1 MKIAVVG
8 LGYVGLPLAVEF
20 GKKHMTVGF
29 DINQARVN
37 ELNSGID
44 STLEVANEELKE
56 VIAPTQDYNDDGLFI
71 TTNLEDLKACNF
83 YIITVPTPTDKNN
96 RPVLTP
102 LKKASESI
110 GKVLKKGDYV
120 VYESTVYPGAT
131 EEECIPVLEQVSG
144 LKFNEDFFVGYSPER
159 INPGDK
165 KHTVTKIL
173 KVTSGSTPEI
183 AKQVEK
189 LENGMSFLASIG
201 SVGPFIGLLGTVWGI
216 VNAFQ
221 SIAISN
227 NTSLAVVAPGI
238 AEALFATALGL
249 LAAIP
254 AVAAYNK
261 FSNDLDKI
269 TSNLEYFSIEF
280 LSKKLNEMEKKH
292 NV

>member
-1 MKIAVVG
+1 M
-8 LGYVGLPLAVEF
+8 
-20 GKKHMTVGF
+20 
-29 DINQARVN
+29 
-37 ELNSGID
+37 
-44 STLEVANEELKE
+44 ANEVQAPQVDIEKISEGHDLSLLGLIADADIFVQLIMFLL
-56 VIAPTQDYNDDGLFI
+56 VIASIWCWTIIINKSKMIRKEKKISANFEVNFI
-71 TTNLEDLKACNF
+71 
-83 YIITVPTPTDKNN
+83 
-96 RPVLTP
+96 
-102 LKKASESI
+102 
-110 GKVLKKGDYV
+110 
-120 VYESTVYPGAT
+120 
-131 EEECIPVLEQVSG
+131 
-144 LKFNEDFFVGYSPER
+144 NEDVDDDELFDFYKSEIKDHNQLNAQVKIFMLGMIEFNKIHSNNLLARDKYKIKELFQR
-159 INPGDK
+159 IE
-165 KHTVTKIL
+165 TVLQI
-173 KVTSGSTPEI
+173 EI
-183 AKQVEK
+183 AKEVEK

-280 LSKKLNEMEKKH
+280 LSKKLNEIEKKH

>member
-1 MKIAVVG
+1 MANEVQAPHVDIEKISEGHDISLMG
-8 LGYVGLPLAVEF
+8 LIADADIFVQLIMFLLVIASIWCWTIIINKSKMIRKEKKISANFEVNFINEDVDDDELFDFYKSEIKDHNQLNAQVKIFMLGMVEF
-20 GKKHMTVGF
+20 NKIHSNNLLARDKYKIKELFQRIETVLQ
-29 DINQARVN
+29 I
-37 ELNSGID
+37 
-44 STLEVANEELKE
+44 
-56 VIAPTQDYNDDGLFI
+56 
-71 TTNLEDLKACNF
+71 
-83 YIITVPTPTDKNN
+83 
-96 RPVLTP
+96 
-102 LKKASESI
+102 
-110 GKVLKKGDYV
+110 
-120 VYESTVYPGAT
+120 
-131 EEECIPVLEQVSG
+131 
-144 LKFNEDFFVGYSPER
+144 
-159 INPGDK
+159 
-165 KHTVTKIL
+165 
-173 KVTSGSTPEI
+173 EI
-183 AKQVEK
+183 AKEVEK

-269 TSNLEYFSIEF
+269 TSHLEYFSIEF

>member
-1 MKIAVVG
+1 M
-8 LGYVGLPLAVEF
+8 
-20 GKKHMTVGF
+20 
-29 DINQARVN
+29 
-37 ELNSGID
+37 
-44 STLEVANEELKE
+44 ANEVQAPQVDIEKISEGHDLSLLGLIADADIFVQLIMFLL
-56 VIAPTQDYNDDGLFI
+56 VIASIWCWTIIINKSKMIRKEKKISANFEVNFI
-71 TTNLEDLKACNF
+71 
-83 YIITVPTPTDKNN
+83 
-96 RPVLTP
+96 
-102 LKKASESI
+102 
-110 GKVLKKGDYV
+110 
-120 VYESTVYPGAT
+120 
-131 EEECIPVLEQVSG
+131 
-144 LKFNEDFFVGYSPER
+144 NEDVDDDELFDFYKSEIKDHNQLNAQVKIFMLGMIEFNKIHSNNLLARDKYKIKELFQR
-159 INPGDK
+159 IE
-165 KHTVTKIL
+165 TLLQI
-173 KVTSGSTPEI
+173 EI
-183 AKQVEK
+183 AKEVEK

>member
-1 MKIAVVG
+1 MA
-8 LGYVGLPLAVEF
+8 
-20 GKKHMTVGF
+20 
-29 DINQARVN
+29 N
-37 ELNSGID
+37 ELQAPQVDIEKISEGHDLSLLGLIAD
-44 STLEVANEELKE
+44 ADIFVQLIMFLL
-56 VIAPTQDYNDDGLFI
+56 VIASIWCWTIIINKSKIIRKEKKISANFEVNFI
-71 TTNLEDLKACNF
+71 
-83 YIITVPTPTDKNN
+83 
-96 RPVLTP
+96 
-102 LKKASESI
+102 
-110 GKVLKKGDYV
+110 
-120 VYESTVYPGAT
+120 
-131 EEECIPVLEQVSG
+131 
-144 LKFNEDFFVGYSPER
+144 NEDVDDDELFDFYKSEIKDHNQLNAQVKIFMLGMIEFNKIHSNNLLARDKYKIKELFQR
-159 INPGDK
+159 IE
-165 KHTVTKIL
+165 TVLQI
-173 KVTSGSTPEI
+173 EI
-183 AKQVEK
+183 AKEVEK

-238 AEALFATALGL
+238 AEALFATALGV

>member
-1 MKIAVVG
+1 M
-8 LGYVGLPLAVEF
+8 
-20 GKKHMTVGF
+20 
-29 DINQARVN
+29 
-37 ELNSGID
+37 
-44 STLEVANEELKE
+44 ANEVQAPQVDIEKITEGHDLSLLGLIADADIFVQLIMFLL
-56 VIAPTQDYNDDGLFI
+56 VIASIWCWTIIINKSKIIRKEKKISANFEVNFI
-71 TTNLEDLKACNF
+71 
-83 YIITVPTPTDKNN
+83 
-96 RPVLTP
+96 
-102 LKKASESI
+102 
-110 GKVLKKGDYV
+110 
-120 VYESTVYPGAT
+120 
-131 EEECIPVLEQVSG
+131 
-144 LKFNEDFFVGYSPER
+144 NEDVDDDELFDFYKSEIKDHNQLNAQVKIFMLGMIEFNKIHSNNLLARDKYKIKELFQR
-159 INPGDK
+159 IE
-165 KHTVTKIL
+165 TVLQI
-173 KVTSGSTPEI
+173 EI
-183 AKQVEK
+183 AKEVEK

>member
-1 MKIAVVG
+1 MANEVQAPQVDIEKISEGHDLSLLG
-8 LGYVGLPLAVEF
+8 LIADADIFVQLIMFLLVIASIWCWTIIINKSKMIRKEKKISANFEVNFINEDVDDDELFDFYKSEIKDHNQLNAQVKIFMLGMVEF
-20 GKKHMTVGF
+20 NKIHSNNLLARDKYKIKELFQRIETVLQ
-29 DINQARVN
+29 I
-37 ELNSGID
+37 
-44 STLEVANEELKE
+44 
-56 VIAPTQDYNDDGLFI
+56 
-71 TTNLEDLKACNF
+71 
-83 YIITVPTPTDKNN
+83 
-96 RPVLTP
+96 
-102 LKKASESI
+102 
-110 GKVLKKGDYV
+110 
-120 VYESTVYPGAT
+120 
-131 EEECIPVLEQVSG
+131 
-144 LKFNEDFFVGYSPER
+144 
-159 INPGDK
+159 
-165 KHTVTKIL
+165 
-173 KVTSGSTPEI
+173 EI
-183 AKQVEK
+183 AKEVEK

>member
-1 MKIAVVG
+1 M
-8 LGYVGLPLAVEF
+8 
-20 GKKHMTVGF
+20 
-29 DINQARVN
+29 
-37 ELNSGID
+37 
-44 STLEVANEELKE
+44 ANEVQAPQVDIEKISEGHDLSLLGLIADADIFVQLIMFLLVVASIWCWTIIINKSKIIRKE
-56 VIAPTQDYNDDGLFI
+56 KKISANFEVNFI
-71 TTNLEDLKACNF
+71 
-83 YIITVPTPTDKNN
+83 
-96 RPVLTP
+96 
-102 LKKASESI
+102 
-110 GKVLKKGDYV
+110 
-120 VYESTVYPGAT
+120 
-131 EEECIPVLEQVSG
+131 
-144 LKFNEDFFVGYSPER
+144 NEDVDDDELFDFYKSEIKDHNQLNAQVKIFMLGMIEFNKIHSNNLLARDKYKIKELFQR
-159 INPGDK
+159 IE
-165 KHTVTKIL
+165 TVLQI
-173 KVTSGSTPEI
+173 EI
-183 AKQVEK
+183 AKEVEK

>member
-1 MKIAVVG
+1 M
-8 LGYVGLPLAVEF
+8 
-20 GKKHMTVGF
+20 
-29 DINQARVN
+29 
-37 ELNSGID
+37 
-44 STLEVANEELKE
+44 ANEVQAPQVDIEKISEGHDLSLLGLIADADIFVQLIMFLL
-56 VIAPTQDYNDDGLFI
+56 VIASIWCWTIIINKSRIIRKEKKISANFEVNFI
-71 TTNLEDLKACNF
+71 
-83 YIITVPTPTDKNN
+83 
-96 RPVLTP
+96 
-102 LKKASESI
+102 
-110 GKVLKKGDYV
+110 
-120 VYESTVYPGAT
+120 
-131 EEECIPVLEQVSG
+131 
-144 LKFNEDFFVGYSPER
+144 NEDVDDDELFDFYKSEIKDHNQLNAQVKIFMLGMIEFNKIHSNNLLARDKYKIKELFQR
-159 INPGDK
+159 IE
-165 KHTVTKIL
+165 TVLQI
-173 KVTSGSTPEI
+173 EI
-183 AKQVEK
+183 AKEVEK

>member
-1 MKIAVVG
+1 M
-8 LGYVGLPLAVEF
+8 
-20 GKKHMTVGF
+20 
-29 DINQARVN
+29 
-37 ELNSGID
+37 
-44 STLEVANEELKE
+44 ANEVQAPQVDIEKISEGHDLSLLGLIADADIFVQLIMFLL
-56 VIAPTQDYNDDGLFI
+56 VIASIWCWTIIINKSKIIRKEKKISANFEVNFI
-71 TTNLEDLKACNF
+71 
-83 YIITVPTPTDKNN
+83 
-96 RPVLTP
+96 
-102 LKKASESI
+102 
-110 GKVLKKGDYV
+110 
-120 VYESTVYPGAT
+120 
-131 EEECIPVLEQVSG
+131 
-144 LKFNEDFFVGYSPER
+144 NEDVDDDELFDFYKSEIKDHNQLNAQVKIFMLGMIEFNKIHSNNLVAR
-159 INPGDK
+159 DK
-165 KHTVTKIL
+165 YKIKELFQRMETVLQI
-173 KVTSGSTPEI
+173 EI
-183 AKQVEK
+183 AKEVEK

>member
-1 MKIAVVG
+1 M
-8 LGYVGLPLAVEF
+8 
-20 GKKHMTVGF
+20 
-29 DINQARVN
+29 
-37 ELNSGID
+37 
-44 STLEVANEELKE
+44 ANEVQAPQVDIEKISEGHDLSLLGLIADADIFVQLIMFLL
-56 VIAPTQDYNDDGLFI
+56 VIASIWCWTIIINKSRIIRKEKKISANFEVNFI
-71 TTNLEDLKACNF
+71 
-83 YIITVPTPTDKNN
+83 
-96 RPVLTP
+96 
-102 LKKASESI
+102 
-110 GKVLKKGDYV
+110 
-120 VYESTVYPGAT
+120 
-131 EEECIPVLEQVSG
+131 
-144 LKFNEDFFVGYSPER
+144 NEDVDDDELFDFYKSEIKDHNQLNAQVKIFMLGMIEFNKIHSNNLLARDKYKIKELFQR
-159 INPGDK
+159 IE
-165 KHTVTKIL
+165 TIL
-173 KVTSGSTPEI
+173 QIEI
-183 AKQVEK
+183 AKEVEK

>member
-1 MKIAVVG
+1 MANEVQAPQVDIEKISEGHDLSLLG
-8 LGYVGLPLAVEF
+8 LIADADIFVQLIMFLLVIASIWCWTIIINKSKIIRKEKKISANFEVNFINEDVDDDELFDFYKSEIKDHNQLNAQVKIFMLGMVEF
-20 GKKHMTVGF
+20 NKIHSNNLVARDKYKIKELFQRIETVLQ
-29 DINQARVN
+29 I
-37 ELNSGID
+37 
-44 STLEVANEELKE
+44 
-56 VIAPTQDYNDDGLFI
+56 
-71 TTNLEDLKACNF
+71 
-83 YIITVPTPTDKNN
+83 
-96 RPVLTP
+96 
-102 LKKASESI
+102 
-110 GKVLKKGDYV
+110 
-120 VYESTVYPGAT
+120 
-131 EEECIPVLEQVSG
+131 
-144 LKFNEDFFVGYSPER
+144 
-159 INPGDK
+159 
-165 KHTVTKIL
+165 
-173 KVTSGSTPEI
+173 EI
-183 AKQVEK
+183 AKEVEK

>member
-1 MKIAVVG
+1 MANKVQAPQVDIEKISEGHDLSLLG
-8 LGYVGLPLAVEF
+8 LIADA
-20 GKKHMTVGF
+20 
-29 DINQARVN
+29 DIFVQ
-37 ELNSGID
+37 LIMF
-44 STLEVANEELKE
+44 LL
-56 VIAPTQDYNDDGLFI
+56 VIASIWCWTIIINKSKIIRKEKKISANFEVNFI
-71 TTNLEDLKACNF
+71 
-83 YIITVPTPTDKNN
+83 
-96 RPVLTP
+96 
-102 LKKASESI
+102 
-110 GKVLKKGDYV
+110 
-120 VYESTVYPGAT
+120 
-131 EEECIPVLEQVSG
+131 
-144 LKFNEDFFVGYSPER
+144 NEDVDDDELFDFYKSEIKDHNQLNAQVKIFMLGMIEFNKIHSNNLVARDKYKIKELFQR
-159 INPGDK
+159 IE
-165 KHTVTKIL
+165 TVLQI
-173 KVTSGSTPEI
+173 EI
-183 AKQVEK
+183 AKEVEK

>member
-1 MKIAVVG
+1 M
-8 LGYVGLPLAVEF
+8 
-20 GKKHMTVGF
+20 
-29 DINQARVN
+29 
-37 ELNSGID
+37 
-44 STLEVANEELKE
+44 ANEVQAPQVDIEKISEGHDLSLLGLIADADIFVQLIMFLL
-56 VIAPTQDYNDDGLFI
+56 VIASIWCWTIIINKSKIIRKEKKLSANFKVNFI
-71 TTNLEDLKACNF
+71 
-83 YIITVPTPTDKNN
+83 
-96 RPVLTP
+96 
-102 LKKASESI
+102 
-110 GKVLKKGDYV
+110 
-120 VYESTVYPGAT
+120 
-131 EEECIPVLEQVSG
+131 
-144 LKFNEDFFVGYSPER
+144 NEDVDDDELFDFYKSEIKDHNQLNAQVKIFMLGMIEFNKIHSNNLLARDKYKIKELFQR
-159 INPGDK
+159 IE
-165 KHTVTKIL
+165 TVLQI
-173 KVTSGSTPEI
+173 EI

>member
-1 MKIAVVG
+1 M
-8 LGYVGLPLAVEF
+8 
-20 GKKHMTVGF
+20 
-29 DINQARVN
+29 
-37 ELNSGID
+37 
-44 STLEVANEELKE
+44 ANEVKAPQVDIEKISEGHDLSLLGLIADADIFVQLIMFLLVVASIWCWTIIINKSKIIRKE
-56 VIAPTQDYNDDGLFI
+56 KKISANFEVNFI
-71 TTNLEDLKACNF
+71 
-83 YIITVPTPTDKNN
+83 
-96 RPVLTP
+96 
-102 LKKASESI
+102 
-110 GKVLKKGDYV
+110 
-120 VYESTVYPGAT
+120 
-131 EEECIPVLEQVSG
+131 
-144 LKFNEDFFVGYSPER
+144 NEDVDDDELFDFYKSEIKDHNQLNAQVKIFMLGMIEFNKIHSNNLVARDKYKIKELFQR
-159 INPGDK
+159 IE
-165 KHTVTKIL
+165 TVLQI
-173 KVTSGSTPEI
+173 EI
-183 AKQVEK
+183 AKEVEK

>member
-1 MKIAVVG
+1 M
-8 LGYVGLPLAVEF
+8 
-20 GKKHMTVGF
+20 
-29 DINQARVN
+29 
-37 ELNSGID
+37 
-44 STLEVANEELKE
+44 ANEVQAPKVDIEKISEGHDLSLLGLIADADIFVQLIMFLL
-56 VIAPTQDYNDDGLFI
+56 VIASIWCWTIIINKSRIIRKEKKISANFEVNFI
-71 TTNLEDLKACNF
+71 
-83 YIITVPTPTDKNN
+83 
-96 RPVLTP
+96 
-102 LKKASESI
+102 
-110 GKVLKKGDYV
+110 
-120 VYESTVYPGAT
+120 
-131 EEECIPVLEQVSG
+131 
-144 LKFNEDFFVGYSPER
+144 NEDVDDDELFDFYKSEIKDHNQLNAQVKIFMLGMIEFNKIHSNNLLARDKYKIKELFQR
-159 INPGDK
+159 IE
-165 KHTVTKIL
+165 TVLQI
-173 KVTSGSTPEI
+173 EI

>member
-1 MKIAVVG
+1 M
-8 LGYVGLPLAVEF
+8 
-20 GKKHMTVGF
+20 
-29 DINQARVN
+29 
-37 ELNSGID
+37 
-44 STLEVANEELKE
+44 ANEVQAPQVDIEKISEGHDLSLLGLIADADIFVQLIMFLL
-56 VIAPTQDYNDDGLFI
+56 VIASIWCWTIIINKSKIIRKEKKISANFEVNFI
-71 TTNLEDLKACNF
+71 
-83 YIITVPTPTDKNN
+83 
-96 RPVLTP
+96 
-102 LKKASESI
+102 
-110 GKVLKKGDYV
+110 
-120 VYESTVYPGAT
+120 
-131 EEECIPVLEQVSG
+131 
-144 LKFNEDFFVGYSPER
+144 NEDVDDDELFDFYKSEIKDHNQLNAQVKIFMLGMIEFNKIHSNNLLAR
-159 INPGDK
+159 DK
-165 KHTVTKIL
+165 YKIKELFQRMETVLQI
-173 KVTSGSTPEI
+173 EI
-183 AKQVEK
+183 AKEVEK

>member
-1 MKIAVVG
+1 M
-8 LGYVGLPLAVEF
+8 
-20 GKKHMTVGF
+20 
-29 DINQARVN
+29 
-37 ELNSGID
+37 
-44 STLEVANEELKE
+44 ANEVQAPQVDIEKISEGHDLSLLGLIADADIFVQLIMFLL
-56 VIAPTQDYNDDGLFI
+56 VIASIWCWTIIINKSKIIRKEKKISANFEVNFI
-71 TTNLEDLKACNF
+71 
-83 YIITVPTPTDKNN
+83 
-96 RPVLTP
+96 
-102 LKKASESI
+102 
-110 GKVLKKGDYV
+110 
-120 VYESTVYPGAT
+120 
-131 EEECIPVLEQVSG
+131 
-144 LKFNEDFFVGYSPER
+144 NEDVDDDELFDFYKSEIKDHNQLNAQVKIFMLGMIEFNKIHSNNLLARDKYKIKELFQR
-159 INPGDK
+159 IE
-165 KHTVTKIL
+165 TVLQI
-173 KVTSGSTPEI
+173 EI
-183 AKQVEK
+183 AKEVEK

-280 LSKKLNEMEKKH
+280 LSKKLIEMEKKN

>member
-1 MKIAVVG
+1 MANEVQAPQVDIEKISEGHDLSLLG
-8 LGYVGLPLAVEF
+8 LIADADIFVQLIMFLLVIASIWCWTIIINKSKMIRKEKKISANFEVNFINEDVDDDELFDFYKSEIKDHNQLNAQVKIFMLGMVEF
-20 GKKHMTVGF
+20 NKIHSNNLLVRDKYKIKELFQRIETVLQ
-29 DINQARVN
+29 I
-37 ELNSGID
+37 
-44 STLEVANEELKE
+44 
-56 VIAPTQDYNDDGLFI
+56 
-71 TTNLEDLKACNF
+71 
-83 YIITVPTPTDKNN
+83 
-96 RPVLTP
+96 
-102 LKKASESI
+102 
-110 GKVLKKGDYV
+110 
-120 VYESTVYPGAT
+120 
-131 EEECIPVLEQVSG
+131 
-144 LKFNEDFFVGYSPER
+144 
-159 INPGDK
+159 
-165 KHTVTKIL
+165 
-173 KVTSGSTPEI
+173 EI

>member
-1 MKIAVVG
+1 M
-8 LGYVGLPLAVEF
+8 
-20 GKKHMTVGF
+20 
-29 DINQARVN
+29 
-37 ELNSGID
+37 
-44 STLEVANEELKE
+44 ANEVQAPQVDIEKISEGHDLSLLGLIADADIFVQLIMFLL
-56 VIAPTQDYNDDGLFI
+56 VIASIWCWTIIINKSKMIRKEKKISANFEVNFI
-71 TTNLEDLKACNF
+71 
-83 YIITVPTPTDKNN
+83 
-96 RPVLTP
+96 
-102 LKKASESI
+102 
-110 GKVLKKGDYV
+110 
-120 VYESTVYPGAT
+120 
-131 EEECIPVLEQVSG
+131 
-144 LKFNEDFFVGYSPER
+144 NEDVDDDELFDFYKSDIKDHNQLNAQVKIFMLGMIEFNKIHSNNLLARDKYKIKELFQR
-159 INPGDK
+159 IE
-165 KHTVTKIL
+165 TVLQI
-173 KVTSGSTPEI
+173 EI

>member
-1 MKIAVVG
+1 M
-8 LGYVGLPLAVEF
+8 
-20 GKKHMTVGF
+20 
-29 DINQARVN
+29 
-37 ELNSGID
+37 
-44 STLEVANEELKE
+44 ANEVKAPQVDIEKISEGHDISLLGLIADADIFVQLIMFLL
-56 VIAPTQDYNDDGLFI
+56 VIASIWCWTIIINKSKMIRKEKKISANFEVNFI
-71 TTNLEDLKACNF
+71 
-83 YIITVPTPTDKNN
+83 
-96 RPVLTP
+96 
-102 LKKASESI
+102 
-110 GKVLKKGDYV
+110 
-120 VYESTVYPGAT
+120 
-131 EEECIPVLEQVSG
+131 
-144 LKFNEDFFVGYSPER
+144 NEDVDDDELFDFYKSEIKDHNQLNAQVKIFMLGMIEFNKIHSNNLLARDKYKIKELFQR
-159 INPGDK
+159 IE
-165 KHTVTKIL
+165 TVLQI
-173 KVTSGSTPEI
+173 EI
-183 AKQVEK
+183 AKEVEK

>member
-1 MKIAVVG
+1 M
-8 LGYVGLPLAVEF
+8 
-20 GKKHMTVGF
+20 
-29 DINQARVN
+29 
-37 ELNSGID
+37 
-44 STLEVANEELKE
+44 ANEVQAPQVDIEKISEGHDLSLLGLIADADIFVQLIMFLL
-56 VIAPTQDYNDDGLFI
+56 VIASIWCWTIIINKSKIIRKEKKISANFEVNFI
-71 TTNLEDLKACNF
+71 
-83 YIITVPTPTDKNN
+83 
-96 RPVLTP
+96 
-102 LKKASESI
+102 
-110 GKVLKKGDYV
+110 
-120 VYESTVYPGAT
+120 
-131 EEECIPVLEQVSG
+131 
-144 LKFNEDFFVGYSPER
+144 NEDVDDDELFDFYKSEIKDHNQLNAQVKIFMLGMIEFNKIHSNNLVARDKYKIKELFQR
-159 INPGDK
+159 IE
-165 KHTVTKIL
+165 TVLQI
-173 KVTSGSTPEI
+173 EI
-183 AKQVEK
+183 AKEVEK

-280 LSKKLNEMEKKH
+280 LSKKLNEMEKKY

>member
-1 MKIAVVG
+1 M
-8 LGYVGLPLAVEF
+8 
-20 GKKHMTVGF
+20 
-29 DINQARVN
+29 
-37 ELNSGID
+37 
-44 STLEVANEELKE
+44 ANEVQAPQVDIEKISEGHDLSLLGLIADADIFVQLIMFLL
-56 VIAPTQDYNDDGLFI
+56 VIASIWCWTIIINKSKIIRKEKKISANFEVNFI
-71 TTNLEDLKACNF
+71 
-83 YIITVPTPTDKNN
+83 
-96 RPVLTP
+96 
-102 LKKASESI
+102 
-110 GKVLKKGDYV
+110 
-120 VYESTVYPGAT
+120 
-131 EEECIPVLEQVSG
+131 
-144 LKFNEDFFVGYSPER
+144 NEDVDDDELFDFYKSEMKDHNQLNAQVKIFMLGMIEFNKIHSNNLLARDKYKIKELFQR
-159 INPGDK
+159 IE
-165 KHTVTKIL
+165 TVLQI
-173 KVTSGSTPEI
+173 EI
-183 AKQVEK
+183 AKEVEK

>member
-1 MKIAVVG
+1 MA
-8 LGYVGLPLAVEF
+8 
-20 GKKHMTVGF
+20 
-29 DINQARVN
+29 N
-37 ELNSGID
+37 ELQAPQVDIEKISEGHDLSLLGLIAD
-44 STLEVANEELKE
+44 ADIFVQLIMFLL
-56 VIAPTQDYNDDGLFI
+56 VIASIWCWTIIINKSKMIRKEKKISANFEVNFI
-71 TTNLEDLKACNF
+71 
-83 YIITVPTPTDKNN
+83 
-96 RPVLTP
+96 
-102 LKKASESI
+102 
-110 GKVLKKGDYV
+110 
-120 VYESTVYPGAT
+120 
-131 EEECIPVLEQVSG
+131 
-144 LKFNEDFFVGYSPER
+144 NEDVDDDELFDFYKSEIKDHNQLNAQVKIFMLGMIEFNKIHSNNLLARDKYKIKELFQR
-159 INPGDK
+159 IE
-165 KHTVTKIL
+165 TVLQI
-173 KVTSGSTPEI
+173 EI
-183 AKQVEK
+183 AKEVEK

>member
-1 MKIAVVG
+1 M
-8 LGYVGLPLAVEF
+8 
-20 GKKHMTVGF
+20 
-29 DINQARVN
+29 
-37 ELNSGID
+37 
-44 STLEVANEELKE
+44 ANEVKAPQVDIEKISEGHDLSLLGLIADADIFVQLIMFLL
-56 VIAPTQDYNDDGLFI
+56 VIASIWCWTIIINKSKIIRKEKKISANFEVNFI
-71 TTNLEDLKACNF
+71 
-83 YIITVPTPTDKNN
+83 
-96 RPVLTP
+96 
-102 LKKASESI
+102 
-110 GKVLKKGDYV
+110 
-120 VYESTVYPGAT
+120 
-131 EEECIPVLEQVSG
+131 
-144 LKFNEDFFVGYSPER
+144 NEDVDDDELFDFYKSEIKDHNQLNAQVKIFMLGMIEFNKIHSNNLLARDKYKIKELFQR
-159 INPGDK
+159 IE
-165 KHTVTKIL
+165 TVLQI
-173 KVTSGSTPEI
+173 EI
-183 AKQVEK
+183 AKEVEK

-269 TSNLEYFSIEF
+269 TSNLEYFSIEV

>member
-1 MKIAVVG
+1 M
-8 LGYVGLPLAVEF
+8 
-20 GKKHMTVGF
+20 
-29 DINQARVN
+29 
-37 ELNSGID
+37 
-44 STLEVANEELKE
+44 ANEVQAPQVDIEKISEGHDLSLLGLIADADIFVQLIMFLL
-56 VIAPTQDYNDDGLFI
+56 VIASIWCWTIIINKSKIIRKEKKISANFEVNFI
-71 TTNLEDLKACNF
+71 
-83 YIITVPTPTDKNN
+83 
-96 RPVLTP
+96 
-102 LKKASESI
+102 
-110 GKVLKKGDYV
+110 
-120 VYESTVYPGAT
+120 
-131 EEECIPVLEQVSG
+131 
-144 LKFNEDFFVGYSPER
+144 NEDVDDDELFDFYKSEIKDHNQLNAQVKIFMLGMIEFNKIHSNNLLAKDKYKIKELFQR
-159 INPGDK
+159 IE
-165 KHTVTKIL
+165 TVLQI
-173 KVTSGSTPEI
+173 EI
-183 AKQVEK
+183 AKEVEK

>member
-1 MKIAVVG
+1 M
-8 LGYVGLPLAVEF
+8 
-20 GKKHMTVGF
+20 
-29 DINQARVN
+29 
-37 ELNSGID
+37 
-44 STLEVANEELKE
+44 ANEVQAPQVDIEKISEGHDLSLLGLIADADIFVQLIMFLL
-56 VIAPTQDYNDDGLFI
+56 VIASIWCWTIIINKSKIIRKEKKISANFEVNFI
-71 TTNLEDLKACNF
+71 
-83 YIITVPTPTDKNN
+83 
-96 RPVLTP
+96 
-102 LKKASESI
+102 
-110 GKVLKKGDYV
+110 
-120 VYESTVYPGAT
+120 
-131 EEECIPVLEQVSG
+131 
-144 LKFNEDFFVGYSPER
+144 NEDVDDDELFDFYKSEIKDHNQLNAQVKIFMLGMIEFNKIHSNRLLER
-159 INPGDK
+159 DK
-165 KHTVTKIL
+165 YKIKELFQRIETVLQI
-173 KVTSGSTPEI
+173 EI
-183 AKQVEK
+183 AKEVEK

>member
-1 MKIAVVG
+1 M
-8 LGYVGLPLAVEF
+8 
-20 GKKHMTVGF
+20 
-29 DINQARVN
+29 
-37 ELNSGID
+37 
-44 STLEVANEELKE
+44 ANEVKVPQVDIEKISEGHDLSLLGLIADADIFVQLIMFLL
-56 VIAPTQDYNDDGLFI
+56 VIASIWCWTIIINKSKMIRKEKKISANFEVNFI
-71 TTNLEDLKACNF
+71 
-83 YIITVPTPTDKNN
+83 
-96 RPVLTP
+96 
-102 LKKASESI
+102 
-110 GKVLKKGDYV
+110 
-120 VYESTVYPGAT
+120 
-131 EEECIPVLEQVSG
+131 
-144 LKFNEDFFVGYSPER
+144 NEDVDDDELFDFYKSEIKDHNQLNAQVKIFMLGMIEFNKIHSNNLLARDKYKIKELFQR
-159 INPGDK
+159 IE
-165 KHTVTKIL
+165 TVLQI
-173 KVTSGSTPEI
+173 EI
-183 AKQVEK
+183 AKEVEK

-280 LSKKLNEMEKKH
+280 LSKKLSEMEKKH

>member
-1 MKIAVVG
+1 M
-8 LGYVGLPLAVEF
+8 
-20 GKKHMTVGF
+20 
-29 DINQARVN
+29 
-37 ELNSGID
+37 
-44 STLEVANEELKE
+44 ANEVQAPQVDIEKISEGHDLSLLGLIADADIFVQLIMFLL
-56 VIAPTQDYNDDGLFI
+56 VIASIWCWTIIINKSKMIRKEKKISANFEVNFI
-71 TTNLEDLKACNF
+71 
-83 YIITVPTPTDKNN
+83 
-96 RPVLTP
+96 
-102 LKKASESI
+102 
-110 GKVLKKGDYV
+110 
-120 VYESTVYPGAT
+120 
-131 EEECIPVLEQVSG
+131 
-144 LKFNEDFFVGYSPER
+144 NEDVDDDELFDFYKSEIKDHNQLNAQVKIFMLGMIEFNKIHSKNLLARDKYKIKELFQR
-159 INPGDK
+159 IE
-165 KHTVTKIL
+165 TVLQI
-173 KVTSGSTPEI
+173 EI
-183 AKQVEK
+183 AKEVEK

>member
-1 MKIAVVG
+1 MANEVQAPQVDIETISEGHDLSLLGLISDADIFVQLIMFLLIVASIWCWTIIINKSKMIRREKKISKNFEVNFINEDVDDDELFDFYKSEIKDHNQLNAQVKIFM
-8 LGYVGLPLAVEF
+8 LGMVEF
-20 GKKHMTVGF
+20 NKIHSNNLLARDKYKIKELFQRIETVLQ
-29 DINQARVN
+29 I
-37 ELNSGID
+37 
-44 STLEVANEELKE
+44 
-56 VIAPTQDYNDDGLFI
+56 
-71 TTNLEDLKACNF
+71 
-83 YIITVPTPTDKNN
+83 
-96 RPVLTP
+96 
-102 LKKASESI
+102 
-110 GKVLKKGDYV
+110 
-120 VYESTVYPGAT
+120 
-131 EEECIPVLEQVSG
+131 
-144 LKFNEDFFVGYSPER
+144 
-159 INPGDK
+159 
-165 KHTVTKIL
+165 
-173 KVTSGSTPEI
+173 EI

>member
-1 MKIAVVG
+1 M
-8 LGYVGLPLAVEF
+8 
-20 GKKHMTVGF
+20 
-29 DINQARVN
+29 
-37 ELNSGID
+37 
-44 STLEVANEELKE
+44 ANEVQAPQVDIEKISEGHDLSLLGLIADADIFVQLIMFLL
-56 VIAPTQDYNDDGLFI
+56 VIASIWCWTIIINKSKIIRKEKKISANFEVNFI
-71 TTNLEDLKACNF
+71 
-83 YIITVPTPTDKNN
+83 
-96 RPVLTP
+96 
-102 LKKASESI
+102 
-110 GKVLKKGDYV
+110 
-120 VYESTVYPGAT
+120 
-131 EEECIPVLEQVSG
+131 
-144 LKFNEDFFVGYSPER
+144 NEDVDDDELFDFYKSEIKDHNQLNAQVKIFMLGMIEFNKIHSNNLLARDKYKIKELFQR
-159 INPGDK
+159 IE
-165 KHTVTKIL
+165 TVLQI
-173 KVTSGSTPEI
+173 EI
-183 AKQVEK
+183 AKEVEK

>member
-1 MKIAVVG
+1 M
-8 LGYVGLPLAVEF
+8 
-20 GKKHMTVGF
+20 
-29 DINQARVN
+29 
-37 ELNSGID
+37 
-44 STLEVANEELKE
+44 ANEVQAPQVDIEKISEGHDLSLLGLIADADIFVQLIMFLL
-56 VIAPTQDYNDDGLFI
+56 VIASIWCWTIIINKSKIIRKEKKISANFEVNFI
-71 TTNLEDLKACNF
+71 
-83 YIITVPTPTDKNN
+83 
-96 RPVLTP
+96 
-102 LKKASESI
+102 
-110 GKVLKKGDYV
+110 
-120 VYESTVYPGAT
+120 
-131 EEECIPVLEQVSG
+131 
-144 LKFNEDFFVGYSPER
+144 NEDVDDDELFDFYKSEIKDHNQLNAQVKIFMLGMIEFNKIHSNNLVARDKYKIKELFQR
-159 INPGDK
+159 IE
-165 KHTVTKIL
+165 TVLQI
-173 KVTSGSTPEI
+173 EI
-183 AKQVEK
+183 AKEVEK

-227 NTSLAVVAPGI
+227 NTSLAIVAPGI

>member
-1 MKIAVVG
+1 M
-8 LGYVGLPLAVEF
+8 
-20 GKKHMTVGF
+20 
-29 DINQARVN
+29 
-37 ELNSGID
+37 
-44 STLEVANEELKE
+44 ANEVQAPQVDIEKISEGHDLSLLGLIADADIFVQLIMFLL
-56 VIAPTQDYNDDGLFI
+56 VIASIWCWTIIINKSKMIRKEKKISANFEVNFI
-71 TTNLEDLKACNF
+71 
-83 YIITVPTPTDKNN
+83 
-96 RPVLTP
+96 
-102 LKKASESI
+102 
-110 GKVLKKGDYV
+110 
-120 VYESTVYPGAT
+120 
-131 EEECIPVLEQVSG
+131 
-144 LKFNEDFFVGYSPER
+144 NEDVDDDELFDFYKSEIKDHNQLNAQVKIFMLGMIEFNKIHSNNLLAKDKYVIKELFQR
-159 INPGDK
+159 IE
-165 KHTVTKIL
+165 TVLQI
-173 KVTSGSTPEI
+173 EI
-183 AKQVEK
+183 AKEVEK

>member
-1 MKIAVVG
+1 M
-8 LGYVGLPLAVEF
+8 
-20 GKKHMTVGF
+20 
-29 DINQARVN
+29 
-37 ELNSGID
+37 
-44 STLEVANEELKE
+44 ANEVQAPQVDIEKISEGHDLSLLGLIADADIFVQLIMFLL
-56 VIAPTQDYNDDGLFI
+56 VIASIWCWTIIINKSKMIRKEKKISTNFEVNFI
-71 TTNLEDLKACNF
+71 
-83 YIITVPTPTDKNN
+83 
-96 RPVLTP
+96 
-102 LKKASESI
+102 
-110 GKVLKKGDYV
+110 
-120 VYESTVYPGAT
+120 
-131 EEECIPVLEQVSG
+131 
-144 LKFNEDFFVGYSPER
+144 NEDVDDDELFDFYKSEIKDHNQLNAQVKIFMLGMIEFNKIHSNNLLARDKYKIKELFQR
-159 INPGDK
+159 IE
-165 KHTVTKIL
+165 TVLQI
-173 KVTSGSTPEI
+173 EI

>member
-1 MKIAVVG
+1 M
-8 LGYVGLPLAVEF
+8 
-20 GKKHMTVGF
+20 
-29 DINQARVN
+29 
-37 ELNSGID
+37 
-44 STLEVANEELKE
+44 ANEVKVPQVDIEKISEGHDLSLLGLIADADIFVQLIMFLL
-56 VIAPTQDYNDDGLFI
+56 VIASIWCWTIIINKSKIIRKEKKISANFEVNFI
-71 TTNLEDLKACNF
+71 
-83 YIITVPTPTDKNN
+83 
-96 RPVLTP
+96 
-102 LKKASESI
+102 
-110 GKVLKKGDYV
+110 
-120 VYESTVYPGAT
+120 
-131 EEECIPVLEQVSG
+131 
-144 LKFNEDFFVGYSPER
+144 NEDVDDDELFDFYKSEIKDHNQLNAQVKIFMLGMIEFNKIHSNNLLARDKYKIKELFQR
-159 INPGDK
+159 IE
-165 KHTVTKIL
+165 TVLQI
-173 KVTSGSTPEI
+173 EI
-183 AKQVEK
+183 AKEVEK

-280 LSKKLNEMEKKH
+280 LSKKLSEMEKKH